1 MKRRDRAK
9 YKLNHAAV
17 AQKMNSVKILIITVT
32 VKVGSFF
39 SLIYQNFQCRLESQA
54 YLKKCWLMKLQ
65 GSTFPGKFIII
76 A

>member
-32 VKVGSFF
+32 VKVGSLFP
-39 SLIYQNFQCRLESQA
+39 LIYQNFQCRFESQA
-54 YLKKCWLMKLQ
+54 YLSKIH
-65 GSTFPGKFIII
+65 FI